1 MVCALLSW
9 IPTLQEYMDI
19 VAHKIHPFADD
30 LYRYLNLDQIAGFE
44 DEGCVIPLEE
54 MPHIEDILGMPTAA
68 SR

>member
-1 MVCALLSW
+1 
-9 IPTLQEYMDI
+9 MDI

>member
-30 LYRYLNLDQIAGFE
+30 LYRYLKFDQIAAFE
-44 DEGCVIPLEE
+44 DERHVILLEE
-54 MPHIEDILGMPTAA
+54 MPRIENSLGMSAAA